1 MINIKFEHNIAI
13 IYDEDRN
20 DDTVFDLNDVVV
32 INRIGKSKL
41 LLPPMSGCDSVVR
54 KVDTATKI
62 QLKLKNKEEILID
75 VGVFDRKQI
84 EEWEPKVEEM
94 YKKIL
99 AQWKKYKAIK

>member
-41 LLPPMSGCDSVVR
+41 ILPPMSGMPVTR

-75 VGVFDRKQI
+75 VGVFDRKQL
-84 EEWEPKVEEM
+84 EEWEPKIEEM

-99 AQWKKYKAIK
+99 AQWKKYKETK